1 VGRHRV
7 VLDSGAVIALA
18 AGKPRAR
25 AKLEEALGRRAAV
38 VIPAVVLAEST
49 RGGPRDAP
57 VNRLVKGVEEV
68 TAATE
73 ATSRLAGRLLG
84 STGRDDTVDALVV
97 AEAATSGP
105 TVILTAD
112 AKDLSALAAGLP
124 WVRILAV

>member
-25 AKLEEALGRRAAV
+25 AKLEEALGRGAAV
-38 VIPAVVLAEST
+38 VIPAVVLAETT

-84 STGRDDTVDALVV
+84 STGRDDTVDAIVV
-97 AEAATSGP
+97 AEAATTRP

-112 AKDLSALAAGLP
+112 AKDLSTLAAGLP
-124 WVRILAV
+124 WIRILAV